1 MAVTIQNIDP
11 NASISLAPA
20 IINQNFANVKA
31 KIDAFEGLFNTTDSK
46 IRLSN
51 KATTPSKSYEGDSI
65 TLVATSGVAIAVI
78 PDGDTGGVT
87 KFSVTFD
94 GKVAA
99 LKYSAT
105 GTGSDKS
112 TFADLASSGQS
123 DFTHSSFNGK
133 FDISKSNSIYIDKH
147 TGVVLTSANIGSGA
161 TTPLDPSKLGLALL
175 DADNGG
181 GVLDGNP
188 TAAIKL
194 DVTNVIENQLVEFR
208 LYRKNGGQSIGFYNG
223 TPGSEVFAKINHSSG
238 GYVSIADTTT
248 PTFDDTQD
256 VCAVKLKYIQITTG
270 VYRFVILEA
279 VNFNY

>member
-1 MAVTIQNIDP
+1 MLTADFDFDLP
-11 NASISLAPA
+11 NDLIAQAPSEPRDHSRLM
-20 IINQNFANVKA
+20 IIH
-31 KIDAFEGLFNTTDSK
+31 
-46 IRLSN
+46 R
-51 KATTPSKSYEGDSI
+51 
-65 TLVATSGVAIAVI
+65 
-78 PDGDTGGVT
+78 DTKQVEHRH
-87 KFSVTFD
+87 F
-94 GKVAA
+94 
-99 LKYSAT
+99 
-105 GTGSDKS
+105 
-112 TFADLASSGQS
+112 
-123 DFTHSSFNGK
+123 
-133 FDISKSNSIYIDKH
+133 FDIVDYLKPGDVVVRNNSKVFKARLF
-147 TGVVLTSANIGSGA
+147 G
-161 TTPLDPSKLGLALL
+161 TPLIDTSKLGLALL